1 MITGSC
7 SLVISNY
14 IIIIDT
20 YLPVNM
26 YCESQEKAQS
36 QTHLS
41 ALLFR
46 VFRRLKSAVDQILQV
61 PSADVVANK
70 LIILK

>member
-1 MITGSC
+1 
-7 SLVISNY
+7 
-14 IIIIDT
+14 
-20 YLPVNM
+20 M

-41 ALLFR
+41 ALLFK

-61 PSADVVANK
+61 PSADVVANR
-70 LIILK
+70 LIIFKCLYYNTINIIHLTSSQD